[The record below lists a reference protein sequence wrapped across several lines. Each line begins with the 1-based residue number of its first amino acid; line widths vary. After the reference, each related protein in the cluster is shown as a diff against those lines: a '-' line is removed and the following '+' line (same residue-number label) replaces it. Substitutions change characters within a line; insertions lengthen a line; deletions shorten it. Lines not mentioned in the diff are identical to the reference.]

1 VIWLVARREIR
12 ERVKTRIFK
21 IGTLFILAV
30 VAAAVIIPAENT
42 PHTPH
47 GRVGVIGTLTAVERS
62 TIAATAA
69 ASGISVHLVAE
80 PSLAVADARLRSGAL
95 NVVLVGDTRVIVD
108 VSLSADR
115 ASATSLFALDLA
127 QGLGLDTALE
137 HAGIA
142 PDKVAALAQPV
153 PLPVTTL
160 LVARRNGTE
169 KTTALYGIIL
179 MFVLLTQYGTWILM
193 GSVEEK
199 SSRVVEVLLAT
210 LRPVQLLAGK
220 VLGIGAVAMGQGA
233 LLVAV
238 ALVLAEIVGSP
249 LISGNAAGDVV
260 VTLLWLLIGYAFY
273 CWVYAAAGALAE
285 RQEHIQSL
293 AFPLQLP
300 ILFGYIVSLTA
311 LSGSS
316 PSTLIDVLAYLP
328 PTAPFAMTVLV
339 AFGTVAWWQVVLSMA
354 ITIAA
359 TFGVAQAA
367 ALIYQRA
374 VLRSG
379 RVKLRDVLH
388 RA

>member
-1 VIWLVARREIR
+1 
-12 ERVKTRIFK
+12 
-21 IGTLFILAV
+21 
-30 VAAAVIIPAENT
+30 
-42 PHTPH
+42 
-47 GRVGVIGTLTAVERS
+47 
-62 TIAATAA
+62 
-69 ASGISVHLVAE
+69 
-80 PSLAVADARLRSGAL
+80 
-95 NVVLVGDTRVIVD
+95 VLVGDTRVIVD